1 MNKTKK
7 SIFEAAIAIFS
18 RCGYNGATM
27 EDIALEARV
36 AKGTLYY
43 HFKSKEEIFNFIV
56 QEGIRVME
64 DEIEAIDKE
73 KLNPLEIL
81 IMVCRIQLELLH
93 KHKDFFKVV
102 LSQLWGQELR
112 QLELR
117 NQLVRYISRIEVIM
131 KDAMD
136 KGLIRKGNPSFMAYT
151 FFGSLTSAA
160 IYEVVNV
167 NKIDLEEVIENLTY
181 ITLKGLKSES

>member
-1 MNKTKK
+1 
-7 SIFEAAIAIFS
+7 
-18 RCGYNGATM
+18 
-27 EDIALEARV
+27 
-36 AKGTLYY
+36 
-43 HFKSKEEIFNFIV
+43 
-56 QEGIRVME
+56 
-64 DEIEAIDKE
+64 
-73 KLNPLEIL
+73 
-81 IMVCRIQLELLH
+81 
-93 KHKDFFKVV
+93 
-102 LSQLWGQELR
+102 
-112 QLELR
+112 
-117 NQLVRYISRIEVIM
+117 M